1 MRALILVI
9 MMRKTYCWA
18 GTRRLCNLFS
28 SVSFPGFFCLV
39 LLTGEAELPGGYKEL
54 KCSTAGPTVYVVLWD
69 TLKSAVVS
77 HKRSTLWPMPKNCA
91 PKKVI
96 DILRLQVTMLD
107 IISRGKL
114 PADVKY
120 ALRVSNLDSVQKS
133 ESGAVCLKAGHP
145 LLFSLSPNRSTR
157 ESWCSDLHL
166 WTIPQTVRECIH
178 RLRGKDQPEVAFY
191 RLIGSR
197 SVYGWLQASF
207 IPKYI

>member
-77 HKRSTLWPMPKNCA
+77 HKRSTLWPMPLLKA
-91 PKKVI
+91 TEKSVPPKKWSTSWGYMSQCLTSYLEGSCQQTWNMHSGCQIWTQFKKVKVEPFASRQDTHCCSLYHPTDPPWRVDAVI
-96 DILRLQVTMLD
+96 CIF
-107 IISRGKL
+107 GPYPKL
-114 PADVKY
+114 
-120 ALRVSNLDSVQKS
+120 L
-133 ESGAVCLKAGHP
+133 ES
-145 LLFSLSPNRSTR
+145 
-157 ESWCSDLHL
+157 
-166 WTIPQTVRECIH
+166 
-178 RLRGKDQPEVAFY
+178 AFT
-191 RLIGSR
+191 G
-197 SVYGWLQASF
+197 
-207 IPKYI
+207 